1 MRRRKNRLIYLK
13 LLKLKVRVLT
23 LAVTSIRRETLD
35 KLALKAVKPMKP
47 LMSQTFYLKLSHS
60 RTLS

>member
-1 MRRRKNRLIYLK
+1 MRRRKNNLIYLK

-23 LAVTSIRRETLD
+23 LAVRSIRREPLD

-47 LMSQTFYLKLSHS
+47 LMFKPFSLKLSHS

>member
-1 MRRRKNRLIYLK
+1 MRRRKNKLIYLK
-13 LLKLKVRVLT
+13 LLKLKVRFLT
-23 LAVTSIRRETLD
+23 LAVRSIRREALD

-47 LMSQTFYLKLSHS
+47 LMLKPFSLKLSHS

>member
-1 MRRRKNRLIYLK
+1 MRRRKNKLIYLK

-23 LAVTSIRRETLD
+23 LAVRSIRREALD
-35 KLALKAVKPMKP
+35 KLALKAVKPTKP
-47 LMSQTFYLKLSHS
+47 LMPKHFSLKLSHS

>member
-1 MRRRKNRLIYLK
+1 MIYLK

-23 LAVTSIRRETLD
+23 LAVRYIRRETLD

-47 LMSQTFYLKLSHS
+47 LMSKLFSLKLSHS

>member
-1 MRRRKNRLIYLK
+1 MRRRKNKLIYLK
-13 LLKLKVRVLT
+13 LLKLKVRFLT
-23 LAVTSIRRETLD
+23 LAVRSIRREALD

-47 LMSQTFYLKLSHS
+47 FMPKPFSLKLSHS

>member
-1 MRRRKNRLIYLK
+1 MIYLK

-23 LAVTSIRRETLD
+23 LAVRSIRREALD

-47 LMSQTFYLKLSHS
+47 LISNQISVKLC
-60 RTLS
+60 RCKTLQ